1 MQKLT
6 IISGLKQEGKTREL
20 FDSYKN
26 HFLGDITYKDGSTI
40 ATRLMLRPVFITATN
55 ENPIM
60 DYCTLLM
67 NEEKD
72 ITSFNNEKDMLIE
85 THKFYN
91 EVKEKG
97 ELFNIMTSNLME
109 DDCTFYL
116 DGMDDVASIDELLD
130 LMNSFPSDVSKK
142 SCDIVVTRFRN
153 RK

>member
-26 HFLGDITYKDGSTI
+26 HFLGDITYKDGSTV

-55 ENPIM
+55 ENPIK
-60 DYCTLLM
+60 DYLLVM
-67 NEEKD
+67 EGFD
-72 ITSFNNEKDMLIE
+72 VIGDNEKPMFEE

-153 RK
+153 IK

>member
-6 IISGLKQEGKTREL
+6 IISGLKQEGKTKEL
-20 FDSYKN
+20 FDSYKK
-26 HFLGDITYKDGSTI
+26 HFLGDITYKDGSTV

-55 ENPIM
+55 ENPIK
-60 DYCTLLM
+60 DYLFVM
-67 NEEKD
+67 EGFD
-72 ITSFNNEKDMLIE
+72 VIGDNEKPMFEE

-116 DGMDDVASIDELLD
+116 DDMDDVASIDELLD

-153 RK
+153 IK